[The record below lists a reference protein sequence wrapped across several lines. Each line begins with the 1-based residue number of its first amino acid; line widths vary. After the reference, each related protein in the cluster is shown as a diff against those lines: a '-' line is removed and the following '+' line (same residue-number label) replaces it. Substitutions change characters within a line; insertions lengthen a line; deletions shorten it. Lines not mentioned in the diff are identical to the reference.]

1 VPLDGWNSPFFQSRR
16 IALIGN
22 YTYTQSKLKVRE
34 GDTTTPYSYTTGPLP
49 AASDYF
55 LNGVPL
61 TGQSDHLVNLQLGLE
76 DTDRLSQQT
85 LLLTYASPRVT
96 SRGPN
101 LQPDIREKP
110 GFTLDFVARQAVKLP
125 GGVNSEFK
133 FEARNITGRK
143 FQEYQQA
150 GDSKVFYNRYK
161 IGTTLSASMT
171 VAF

>member
-1 VPLDGWNSPFFQSRR
+1 MAIACRR
-16 IALIGN
+16 
-22 YTYTQSKLKVRE
+22 
-34 GDTTTPYSYTTGPLP
+34 GP
-49 AASDYF
+49 
-55 LNGVPL
+55 NGVPL
-61 TGQSDHLVNLQLGLE
+61 TGQSDHLANLQLGLE

-101 LQPDIREKP
+101 LQPDIKEKP
-110 GFTLDFVARQAVKLP
+110 GFTLDFVARQAIKLP

-143 FQEYQQA
+143 FQEFQQS
-150 GDSKVFYNRYK
+150 GDNKVFYNRYK
-161 IGTTLSASMT
+161 IGTTIAASMT